1 MRDGS
6 SAAMALSSL
15 VKEYISS
22 LSAYLMLNAVT
33 IRFR

>member
-1 MRDGS
+1 
-6 SAAMALSSL
+6 MALSSL

-33 IRFR
+33 IRFK